1 MELITLKNVLLRPEE
16 DLLDPT
22 DDAVF
27 KFLFTSE
34 NKDSKGAL
42 KAFLSAFTEHE
53 VKDLTL
59 CPNEPP
65 VTFLGDKQIRFD
77 INCVFEN
84 GHRANIEMC
93 MNPNENERGRSEFFA
108 SRLFVSQ
115 ETKGKRYDEIVD
127 AYQISIIDKK
137 ELTNDDSILHVYEFY
152 DKENGVSLG
161 GKIRIIHLEIKKLER
176 IVKSAKDMNLKE
188 KWGAYLKWMKDKTKI
203 GFLNDLIKEREE
215 FAMATE
221 ALRELTD
228 NEILKMKMM
237 ERDKILMDW
246 YDSIAT
252 AERKGEKR
260 GREEGI
266 GIGEARGREEGEK
279 ETKLLTAR
287 IILNKKFQIEL
298 ISEITGLKVE
308 EIEKLR

>member
-1 MELITLKNVLLRPEE
+1 
-16 DLLDPT
+16 
-22 DDAVF
+22 
-27 KFLFTSE
+27 
-34 NKDSKGAL
+34 
-42 KAFLSAFTEHE
+42 
-53 VKDLTL
+53 
-59 CPNEPP
+59 
-65 VTFLGDKQIRFD
+65 
-77 INCVFEN
+77 
-84 GHRANIEMC
+84 
-93 MNPNENERGRSEFFA
+93 
-108 SRLFVSQ
+108 
-115 ETKGKRYDEIVD
+115 
-127 AYQISIIDKK
+127 
-137 ELTNDDSILHVYEFY
+137 
-152 DKENGVSLG
+152 
-161 GKIRIIHLEIKKLER
+161 
-176 IVKSAKDMNLKE
+176 
-188 KWGAYLKWMKDKTKI
+188 
-203 GFLNDLIKEREE
+203 
-215 FAMATE
+215 MATE